1 MEKRRTC
8 PRCKSQDIKI
18 DTTKIN
24 YGDSECLKC
33 GYNGGPDDFI
43 FENISF
49 KEWLREKEA
58 ERNKGVYVGVRFTMA
73 ADEDISIF
81 CEENAIP
88 NPIPEKEIHSTLI
101 YSTKYDNIVIN
112 DVGED
117 LGNAEPKKFH
127 IFETQDNKR
136 ALVLL
141 IKSEYLTSRHKELMK
156 KYDLTYNFD
165 EYIPH
170 ITLSY
175 DIEDFDIS
183 NLNIKDLPTNFTINT
198 EYKEDLNINKYK
210 N

>member
-1 MEKRRTC
+1 MKPFR
-8 PRCKSQDIKI
+8 
-18 DTTKIN
+18 
-24 YGDSECLKC
+24 
-33 GYNGGPDDFI
+33 
-43 FENISF
+43 
-49 KEWLREKEA
+49 EWLREKESKD
-58 ERNKGVYVGVRFTMA
+58 KGIYVGVRYTMA
-73 ADEDISIF
+73 VDEDISIF
-81 CEENAIP
+81 CQENNIP

-156 KYDLTYNFD
+156 KYDLTYDFD

-183 NLNIKDLPTNFTINT
+183 KLNVKDLPTNFTINT

>member
-8 PRCKSQDIKI
+8 PQCKSQQVI
-18 DTTKIN
+18 TERRIN
-24 YGDSECLKC
+24 GDSKCKEC
-33 GYNGGPDDFI
+33 GYKSKTDDFI
-43 FENISF
+43 IENINF
-49 KEWLREKEA
+49 KEWLKESKD
-58 ERNKGVYVGVRFTMA
+58 KGVYVAVKFTQA
-73 ADEDISIF
+73 AAEDISIF
-81 CEENAIP
+81 CQENNIP

-136 ALVLL
+136 ALVIIL
-141 IKSEYLTSRHKELMK
+141 KSEYLTIRHKELME
-156 KYDLTYNFD
+156 KYNLTYDFD

-183 NLNIKDLPTNFTINT
+183 KLNIKDLPSNFTINT
-198 EYKEDLNINKYK
+198 EYKEDLDINKYK